1 MKFLRKNPKDYSI
14 LLLKK
19 YSKRYLK
26 NSSFT
31 SKNSSKIKNGLLGLK
46 VLENCRIEH
55 YQLES
60 LRKQFLPYT
69 RKASRIFFKGN
80 FSVPLTKKVLGARM
94 GKGKGKLEK
103 WVSIYKK
110 GEIVIAF
117 EPLLDTLQW
126 TKFMCFLKH
135 KIPFN
140 FCIVKINTTL

>member
-1 MKFLRKNPKDYSI
+1 MKFIRKVPKEYST

-26 NSSFT
+26 NSSYTSFT
-31 SKNSSKIKNGLLGLK
+31 SSKIKHGLMGLK

-69 RKASRIFFKGN
+69 KKASRIFFKGN
-80 FSVPLTKKVLGARM
+80 FSIPLTKKVLGARM

-110 GEIVIAF
+110 GEIVITF
-117 EPLLDTLQW
+117 EPIINMLDW
-126 TKFMCFLKH
+126 TKLMCLLKH

-140 FCIVKINTTL
+140 FCIVKLNTNL